1 MTARTQC
8 PMAALLGT
16 GGRGRIS
23 RGLAAAL
30 LALMSGCADYP
41 PLLNPD
47 AMALVVILE
56 AGALEAGMVAIHPH
70 RSVGET
76 SQWERAGQWEEAA
89 QWIVRDAVLRG
100 PGWTV
105 SFADTLEECNGRNR
119 RPPACART
127 EVELRAELPE
137 PVAPATTYIVEGE
150 GVLGPF
156 HCTIEVPASPVLLDI
171 PDTLRIPMDTAVFVP
186 FGWEVG
192 PEIGALWVAGDVEI
206 TGEFGVDSSE
216 TMKWY
221 AATPNGTGAD
231 SVSFDTSID
240 PWEKISRIV
249 WRLHLAG
256 SGWNREEF
264 RRIPGELW
272 HAKAAEAA
280 GFAGAGGVVG
290 EGAYGYCDGVSY
302 SRKAVIIAE

>member
-1 MTARTQC
+1 
-8 PMAALLGT
+8 MAARLGT

-47 AMALVVILE
+47 AMALVVILR
-56 AGALEAGMVAIHPH
+56 AGALEAGMVAVHPH
-70 RSVGET
+70 RSD
-76 SQWERAGQWEEAA
+76 QDAA

-105 SFADTLEECNGRNR
+105 PLADTLEECIGSSA
-119 RPPACART
+119 RPPACAPT
-127 EVELRAELPE
+127 EIKLRAELPE

-156 HCTIEVPASPVLLDI
+156 ACTVEVPASPVLLDI
-171 PDTLRIPMDTAVFVP
+171 PDTLRIPIDTAVFVP

-192 PEIGALWVAGDVEI
+192 PEIGALVLVGDGQI
-206 TGEFGVDSSE
+206 TYESGVTSPTRPWLWQDV
-216 TMKWY
+216 
-221 AATPNGTGAD
+221 ATPAETGTD
-231 SVSFDTSID
+231 SVYFDTTID
-240 PWEKISRIV
+240 PGEKISRIV
-249 WRLHLAG
+249 SRLHVEG

-264 RRIPGELW
+264 RRIPVELW

-280 GFAGAGGVVG
+280 GFAGVGGVVG